1 MAKKKVEEDQALSVE
16 KSSEVMDNKSEN
28 PVLVSDNHDS
38 SIEEE
43 SLEERS
49 IAQKLLSLYHLQ
61 QIYSQVDK
69 IRVLRGE
76 LPEEIQ
82 DLEDACEGMQTRI
95 SKYQEDI
102 EELKRKVVSEETKI
116 KDSLALIKRYEEQQN
131 SVRNNREYESLTK
144 EIDYQKLEIQLSEK
158 NRGKHTLEMETKTAD
173 ITDIEHKLTELTDI
187 LEQKKGELNTIIAET
202 EKEEV
207 ELIEKADELKL
218 LVDERLLVAF
228 ERIRKNARNGL
239 AIVQI
244 ERDACGGC
252 FSTIP
257 PQRQLDIRLHKKIIV
272 CEACGRIFI
281 DKQLVESDQQ

>member
-16 KSSEVMDNKSEN
+16 KSAEVMDN
-28 PVLVSDNHDS
+28 PILVSGNNDS

-102 EELKRKVVSEETKI
+102 DELKRRVISEETKI

-131 SVRNNREYESLTK
+131 NVRNNREYESLTK

-158 NRGKHTLEMETKTAD
+158 NRGKHTLEVETKTVD
-173 ITDIEHKLTELTDI
+173 ITEIEHKLTELAEI
-187 LEQKKGELNTIIAET
+187 LEQKKGELSTIVAET
-202 EKEEV
+202 EKDEA
-207 ELIEKADELKL
+207 ELIAKAEDLKL

-281 DKQLVESDQQ
+281 DKQLVESDPQ

>member
-16 KSSEVMDNKSEN
+16 KSAEVMDN
-28 PVLVSDNHDS
+28 PILVSGNNDS

-102 EELKRKVVSEETKI
+102 DELKRRVISEETKI

-131 SVRNNREYESLTK
+131 NVRNNREYESLTK

-158 NRGKHTLEMETKTAD
+158 NRGKHTLEVETKTVD
-173 ITDIEHKLTELTDI
+173 ITEIEHKLTELAEI
-187 LEQKKGELNTIIAET
+187 LEQKKGELSTIVAET
-202 EKEEV
+202 EKDEA
-207 ELIEKADELKL
+207 ELIAKAEDLKL

>member
-28 PVLVSDNHDS
+28 PVIDSDIHDS
-38 SIEEE
+38 SVEEE

-102 EELKRKVVSEETKI
+102 DELKRRVISEETKI

-131 SVRNNREYESLTK
+131 NVRNNREYESLTK

-158 NRGKHTLEMETKTAD
+158 NRGKHTLEVETKTVD
-173 ITDIEHKLTELTDI
+173 ITEIEHKLTELAEI
-187 LEQKKGELNTIIAET
+187 LEQKKGELSTIVAET
-202 EKEEV
+202 EKDEA
-207 ELIEKADELKL
+207 ELIAKAEDLKL

-281 DKQLVESDQQ
+281 DKQLVESDPQ

>member
-28 PVLVSDNHDS
+28 PVIDSDIHDS
-38 SIEEE
+38 SVEEE

-102 EELKRKVVSEETKI
+102 DDLKRKIVSEETKI

-131 SVRNNREYESLTK
+131 NVRNNREYESLTK

>member
-1 MAKKKVEEDQALSVE
+1 MAKKKVEENQALSVE
-16 KSSEVMDNKSEN
+16 KSAEVMDNKSEN
-28 PVLVSDNHDS
+28 SALVSDSHAS
-38 SIEEE
+38 LIEEE

-102 EELKRKVVSEETKI
+102 DDLKRKIVSEETKI

-131 SVRNNREYESLTK
+131 NVRNNREYESLTK

-158 NRGKHTLEMETKTAD
+158 NRGKHTLEVETKTAD
-173 ITDIEHKLTELTDI
+173 ITEIEQKLAELAGI
-187 LEQKKGELNTIIAET
+187 LEQKKGELSTIVAET
-202 EKEEV
+202 EKEEA
-207 ELIEKADELKL
+207 ELIAKAEDLKL
-218 LVDERLLVAF
+218 LVDERFLVAF

>member
-16 KSSEVMDNKSEN
+16 KSAEVMDN
-28 PVLVSDNHDS
+28 PILVSGNNDS

-102 EELKRKVVSEETKI
+102 DELKRRVISEETKI

-131 SVRNNREYESLTK
+131 NVRNNREYESLTK

-158 NRGKHTLEMETKTAD
+158 NRGKHTLEVETKTVD
-173 ITDIEHKLTELTDI
+173 ITEIEHKLTELAEI
-187 LEQKKGELNTIIAET
+187 LEQKKGELSTIVAET
-202 EKEEV
+202 EKDEA
-207 ELIEKADELKL
+207 ELIAKAENLKL

-281 DKQLVESDQQ
+281 DKQLVESDPQ